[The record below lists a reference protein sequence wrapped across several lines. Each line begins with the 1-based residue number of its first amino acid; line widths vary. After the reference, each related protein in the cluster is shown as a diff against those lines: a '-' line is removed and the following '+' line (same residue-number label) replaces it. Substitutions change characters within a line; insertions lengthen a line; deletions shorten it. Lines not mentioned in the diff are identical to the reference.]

1 MPEPFET
8 GLGHV
13 FRDRVLCTQAL
24 THRSRGGGHNERLEF
39 LGDAVLGW
47 AVADGLYRRFG
58 DWDEGRLTRARARL
72 VSRSVLAELAREIDL
87 GAALRAGPG
96 ALSEPA
102 AQERALASTLEAV
115 IGAIACE
122 AGAEA
127 ARAAVER
134 LLSQRWPVVERLA
147 DQKDPKTRLQ
157 ELLQGD
163 GLPPP
168 AYVLQSAVGPSHH
181 RSFLVRCE
189 VPARGWA
196 EQGLGSS
203 VRLAEQ
209 AAAAAL
215 LDRIG
220 HD

>member
-13 FRDRVLCTQAL
+13 FCDRALCAQAL
-24 THRSRGGGHNERLEF
+24 THRSRGAPHNERLEF

-47 AVADGLYRRFG
+47 AVAEGLYRRFG

-72 VSRSVLAELAREIDL
+72 VSQPVLAELAREIGL
-87 GAALRAGPG
+87 EAALQAGMG
-96 ALSEPA
+96 VLSDPTA
-102 AQERALASTLEAV
+102 RERVLASTLEALF
-115 IGAIACE
+115 GAIACE
-122 AGAEA
+122 AGAEV

-134 LLSQRWPVVERLA
+134 LLAQRWPVVERLA

-157 ELLQGD
+157 ELLQGA

-168 AYVLQSAVGPSHH
+168 EYVLQSAAGPGHR
-181 RSFLVRCE
+181 RSFRVHCE

-196 EQGLGSS
+196 EEGTGSS
-203 VRLAEQ
+203 MRLAEQ

-220 HD
+220 HG

>member
-1 MPEPFET
+1 MPQPFET

-13 FRDRVLCTQAL
+13 FRDRALCAQAL
-24 THRSRGGGHNERLEF
+24 THRSRGEPHNERLEF

-47 AVADGLYRRFG
+47 AVAEGLYRRFG
-58 DWDEGRLTRARARL
+58 EWDEGRLTRARARL
-72 VSRSVLAELAREIDL
+72 VSRPVLAELAREIGL
-87 GAALRAGPG
+87 ETALRAGLG
-96 ALSEPA
+96 VLSDPA
-102 AQERALASTLEAV
+102 ARERVLASTLEALL
-115 IGAIACE
+115 GAIACE
-122 AGAEA
+122 AGAET
-127 ARAAVER
+127 ARTAVER
-134 LLSQRWPVVERLA
+134 LLERRWPAAERLA

-157 ELLQGD
+157 ELLQGA

-168 AYVLQSAVGPSHH
+168 AYILQSAAGPGHR
-181 RSFLVRCE
+181 RSFRVRCE
-189 VPARGWA
+189 VPARGLA
-196 EQGLGSS
+196 DEGRGSS